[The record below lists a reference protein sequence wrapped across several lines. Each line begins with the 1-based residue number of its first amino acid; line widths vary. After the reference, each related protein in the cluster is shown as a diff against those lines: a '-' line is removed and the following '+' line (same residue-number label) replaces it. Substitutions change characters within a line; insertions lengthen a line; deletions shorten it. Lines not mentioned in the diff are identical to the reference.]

1 METLTEKINQLK
13 MNGELIEKFVRSS
26 GNGGQ
31 NVNKVSTCVY
41 LKHLPTG
48 IEVKMSTERTQA
60 GNRRKAYEL
69 MINKIENN
77 KLQEHRNQV
86 QSFEKF
92 KRQTRRKPKAIR
104 ERILDN
110 KKIQGERK
118 EMRKKVR
125 FVD

>member
-1 METLTEKINQLK
+1 METLTEKIYQMRLK
-13 MNGELIEKFVRSS
+13 GELTEKFVRSS

-31 NVNKVSTCVY
+31 NINKVSTCVY

-69 MINKIENN
+69 LVYKIEYS
-77 KLQEHRNQV
+77 KMLEEKNQI
-86 QSFEKF
+86 QSFEKY

-110 KKIQGERK
+110 KRINGERK
-118 EMRKKVR
+118 ALRKKVR
-125 FVD
+125 IID

>member
-1 METLTEKINQLK
+1 
-13 MNGELIEKFVRSS
+13 
-26 GNGGQ
+26 
-31 NVNKVSTCVY
+31 

-69 MINKIENN
+69 LVYKIEHS
-77 KLQEHRNQV
+77 KMLEEKNQI

-110 KKIQGERK
+110 KKINGERK
-118 EMRKKVR
+118 ALRKKVR
-125 FVD
+125 IID